1 MKPPEDCKN
10 IEDIRRNIDALDR
23 EIIDLIGRRA
33 RYVERAAHFKTGE
46 QSVRAHER
54 QKNMLATRR
63 RWAEENGLDPDV
75 IEALYR
81 NLISYFVDREMQQY
95 RET

>member
-1 MKPPEDCKN
+1 
-10 IEDIRRNIDALDR
+10 
-23 EIIDLIGRRA
+23 
-33 RYVERAAHFKTGE
+33 
-46 QSVRAHER
+46 
-54 QKNMLATRR
+54 MLATRR

-75 IEALYR
+75 IEALYQ